1 MIAALGEKC
10 TTAVMN
16 LGGLMMEVHNR
27 ITEKTNWTSY
37 IIGCIAGIVPWI
49 VITWYFLA
57 SVTGG
62 EQGPPGFVYA
72 IVPTLFVFFNSFAI
86 NMVLQYKK
94 VGRWRDYLYG
104 ERVYII
110 LSFVAKTA
118 LAWLVFIGV
127 FAPF

>member
-1 MIAALGEKC
+1 VFNVFAL
-10 TTAVMN
+10 
-16 LGGLMMEVHNR
+16 
-27 ITEKTNWTSY
+27 
-37 IIGCIAGIVPWI
+37 
-49 VITWYFLA
+49 
-57 SVTGG
+57 
-62 EQGPPGFVYA
+62 
-72 IVPTLFVFFNSFAI
+72 
-86 NMVLQYKK
+86 NMVLQYKG